1 MNASTYIVYWQPG
14 CTSCLKV
21 KEFLTRNQIAF
32 ESVNVRTESDAAAKL
47 TTLGARSIPVIARG
61 EQWVYGQD
69 LDDVA
74 AFIGVSNHRARLPTA
89 TLVAR
94 IESLLAAAT
103 RYTEQ
108 LPDVALETLLPGR
121 ADRAGI
127 DLAFHIPTILAG
139 FLDAA
144 RGGSLR
150 FDYFER
156 RPESDARTCAA
167 VTARQRE
174 LAAQFKSWWKS
185 DGAALPALLDTYYG
199 RKPTQGVLER
209 TAWHIA
215 QHTRQ
220 LESLVRGAG
229 RDPEGPLGPAE
240 LEGLPLPDG
249 LWDPEISAPV

>member
-1 MNASTYIVYWQPG
+1 M
-14 CTSCLKV
+14 
-21 KEFLTRNQIAF
+21 
-32 ESVNVRTESDAAAKL
+32 RTDSEAAAML
-47 TTLGARSIPVIARG
+47 TALGARSIPVIARG

-74 AFIGVSNHRARLPTA
+74 AFIGVTNLRARLPTA
-89 TLVAR
+89 TLAAR
-94 IESLLAAAT
+94 IESLLTAAT

-108 LPDVALETLLPGR
+108 LPEVALETLLPGR
-121 ADRAGI
+121 ADRATI
-127 DLAFHIPTILAG
+127 DLAFHIPMIVAG

-144 RGGSLR
+144 RGGSLQ
-150 FDYFER
+150 FEYFER
-156 RPESDARTCAA
+156 RPAIDARTCTA

-174 LAAQFKSWWKS
+174 LAVQFKSWWERN
-185 DGAALPALLDTYYG
+185 GPTLPALLDTYYG
-199 RKPTQGVLER
+199 RKPTQSVLER

-229 RDPEGPLGPAE
+229 LEPAGSLGPAE
-240 LEGLPLPDG
+240 LEGLPLPEG